1 MSIKGLGLYF
11 EATRAGAIVQA
22 LDQAAK
28 SDRQFHEPVKRQS
41 RQIERLSNVGQWKLR
56 SGPVWALGLIVL
68 TIVIELVVFSD

>member
-1 MSIKGLGLYF
+1 MSIKGLGLYV

-28 SDRQFHEPVKRQS
+28 SDRQFREPVKGHPRE
-41 RQIERLSNVGQWKLR
+41 IERLSNVGQWKLR
-56 SGPVWALGLIVL
+56 SGPVWALGVIVL